1 MKKLVP
7 DPPIPYISIIDHLP
21 LAEVWEHAA
30 VLMTMMTMMTR
41 TCDVYMAFPVDERPE
56 ILVDNISILS
66 RLLSCLMAHARSLE
80 VQP

>member
-30 VLMTMMTMMTR
+30 ALMAMMTR
-41 TCDVYMAFPVDERPE
+41 NCEVYLAFADDERPD

-66 RLLSCLMAHARSLE
+66 QLLSCLMAHARSLE
-80 VQP
+80 EPS

>member
-21 LAEVWEHAA
+21 LVEVWEHAA
-30 VLMTMMTMMTR
+30 VLMTMMTR

-56 ILVDNISILS
+56 ILVENISILS
-66 RLLSCLMAHARSLE
+66 RLLSCLMAHAGSLE

>member
-7 DPPIPYISIIDHLP
+7 DPPIPYISIIDNLP
-21 LAEVWEHAA
+21 LAEVWELAA
-30 VLMTMMTMMTR
+30 VLMTMMTR

-56 ILVDNISILS
+56 ILVENISILS
-66 RLLSCLMAHARSLE
+66 RLLSCLMAHAMSLE

>member
-30 VLMTMMTMMTR
+30 VLMTIMTR

-56 ILVDNISILS
+56 ILVENISILS
-66 RLLSCLMAHARSLE
+66 RLLSSLMAHARSLE